1 MNGAQRPKGHQAP
14 GRHITAAPPQNKR
27 DKRVKTVEK
36 IMVKKLSK
44 FQGKNPTDTR
54 SSMITN

>member
-36 IMVKKLSK
+36 IMVKNFPNFKEKTL
-44 FQGKNPTDTR
+44 Q
-54 SSMITN
+54 IQEAQ